1 MISKI
6 TLIFAAVLLLAVI
19 LVINLVLMAGGLPL
33 AEIATT
39 LLRGEAETYEQSVLL
54 YQQIPRSLIAIY
66 VGATTA
72 SAAACCRAL
81 PAILS
86 PRPPPWA

>member
-19 LVINLVLMAGGLPL
+19 LVINLLLMAGDLPL

-39 LLRGEAETYEQSVLL
+39 LLRGEAETY
-54 YQQIPRSLIAIY
+54 
-66 VGATTA
+66 
-72 SAAACCRAL
+72 
-81 PAILS
+81 
-86 PRPPPWA
+86 

>member
-19 LVINLVLMAGGLPL
+19 LVINLVLMAGDLPL

-39 LLRGEAETYEQSVLL
+39 LLRGRPKPMNSRFSS
-54 YQQIPRSLIAIY
+54 ISRSR
-66 VGATTA
+66 V
-72 SAAACCRAL
+72 
-81 PAILS
+81 P
-86 PRPPPWA
+86 